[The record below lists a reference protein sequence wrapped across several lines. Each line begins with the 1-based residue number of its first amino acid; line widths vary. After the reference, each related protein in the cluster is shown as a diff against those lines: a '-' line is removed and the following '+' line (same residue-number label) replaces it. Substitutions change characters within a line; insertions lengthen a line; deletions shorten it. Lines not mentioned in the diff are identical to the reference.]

1 MQERYVSL
9 DPHHAD
15 VENAKVRSEVFDQR
29 LFEAE
34 GGQPTR
40 YLSTQFG
47 ATGGLCTYV
56 YMRKRGF
63 RVLPL
68 QAVKTP
74 QYLSIYLGAFA
85 ASWFAKSLAMRTVGD
100 REQFKYLLFNKSAI
114 LSGTMPM
121 DQQE

>member
-9 DPHHAD
+9 DPQQAD
-15 VENAKVRSEVFDQR
+15 VENAKVRLEVFNQR
-29 LFEAE
+29 VYEAE
-34 GGQPTR
+34 GGDPSR
-40 YLSTQFG
+40 YLSAQLG
-47 ATGGLCTYV
+47 VTGGLCTYV

-63 RVLPL
+63 RVFPV
-68 QAVKTP
+68 QASKSP

-114 LSGTMPM
+114 LNGTKPM
-121 DQQE
+121 DQ